1 MPARAAVPRSTFAF
15 RVTPGA
21 AATEGGAVIATQRI
35 LVVDDEEKM
44 RRVLAMAL
52 QALGYEVA
60 VAGDGNQALS
70 QFDDAPFDLVLTDL
84 RMPGLDGMGLLR
96 GLRERGEEVPVI
108 VLTAHGSVE
117 SAVEAMKLGAVDY
130 ILRPFEMET
139 VELAVTRALA
149 VGAVQRENRYLRDEV
164 AKGWGEFVGRS
175 PNMQALYDLI
185 RQVAPSR
192 SSVLVVGETGTGKE
206 LVARALHQAS
216 GRDGL
221 FVAVNCAAIPHEL
234 LESEM
239 FGHQKG
245 AFTGASRDKMGKFEL
260 ASGGTLFLDEITE
273 MPLALQAKLLR
284 VLQENSV
291 ERLGAHRA
299 IPVDL
304 RVVAATNREPQ
315 AAIESKHLRSDL
327 YYRLNVV
334 RIDLPPLKERTGD
347 IPLLAEHFLHGHCHD
362 LGREPP
368 RLSEQVVAALE
379 AYSWPGNV
387 RELENL
393 MERIAVLCRGD
404 TLVPAQLPPEI
415 AGAKTAP
422 ASPPTHDDS
431 VSGSLAMPARIES
444 LERKLIAQALR
455 QAGDNKSAAARL
467 LEISERSLWYKIK
480 KYGL

>member
-1 MPARAAVPRSTFAF
+1 M
-15 RVTPGA
+15 
-21 AATEGGAVIATQRI
+21 IAKPRI

-44 RRVLAMAL
+44 RRVLVMAL
-52 QALGYEVA
+52 QSLGYDVA
-60 VAGDGNQALS
+60 SAGDGVQALGL
-70 QFDDAPFDLVLTDL
+70 FDDAPFDLVLTDL
-84 RMPGLDGMGLLR
+84 RMPRLDGMGLLR

-149 VGAVQRENRYLRDEV
+149 VGTVQRENRYLRDEV
-164 AKGWGEFVGRS
+164 SRGWGEFIGRS
-175 PNMQALYDLI
+175 PRMLALYELI
-185 RQVAPSR
+185 QQVAPSR

-206 LVARALHQAS
+206 LAARALHQAS
-216 GRDGL
+216 GRKGL
-221 FVAVNCAAIPHEL
+221 FVAINCAAIPHEL

-284 VLQENSV
+284 VLQENMV
-291 ERLGAHRA
+291 ERLGAHRGV
-299 IPVDL
+299 PVDL

-315 AAIESKHLRSDL
+315 AAIEQNQLRGDL

-334 RIDLPPLKERTGD
+334 RVDLPPLRERTGD
-347 IPLLAEHFLHGHCHD
+347 IPLLAGYFLNGHSHE
-362 LGREPP
+362 LGRTPP
-368 RLSEQVVAALE
+368 VLTAPVLAALE
-379 AYSWPGNV
+379 AHSWPGNV

-404 TLVPAQLPPEI
+404 ALSLDQLPPEI
-415 AGAKTAP
+415 AGATSTPSAP
-422 ASPPTHDDS
+422 AAADERASD
-431 VSGSLAMPARIES
+431 SLALQPQVES
-444 LERKLIAQALR
+444 LERRIIEQALR
-455 QAGDNKSAAARL
+455 QTGDNKSAAARL

-480 KYGL
+480 KYGI